1 MLLDIMFAK
10 YLLKRN
16 ISVNRV
22 KLILS
27 INYLLASLLLYLFV
41 FNQKNN
47 IGATIAFTLVIA
59 FFSYVRTKN
68 LEYYLKNR
76 NKL

>member
-10 YLLKRN
+10 YLLNRN

-22 KLILS
+22 KLILT

-41 FNQKNN
+41 FHQKNN
-47 IGATIAFTLVIA
+47 IGTTIAFTLVIA

-68 LEYYLKNR
+68 LENFFRNR

>member
-1 MLLDIMFAK
+1 MLLDIIFAK

-22 KLILS
+22 KLILT

-41 FNQKNN
+41 FHEKNN
-47 IGATIAFTLVIA
+47 IGTTIAFTLVIA

-68 LEYYLKNR
+68 LENYLKNR

>member
-10 YLLKRN
+10 YLLNKN

-22 KLILS
+22 KLILT

-41 FNQKNN
+41 FHQKNN
-47 IGATIAFTLVIA
+47 ISATIAFTLVIA
-59 FFSYVRTKN
+59 FFSYVRSKN
-68 LEYYLKNR
+68 LENFFRNR

>member
-22 KLILS
+22 KLILT

-41 FNQKNN
+41 FHQKNN

-59 FFSYVRTKN
+59 FSAM
-68 LEYYLKNR
+68 LEQKI
-76 NKL
+76 

>member
-1 MLLDIMFAK
+1 MLFDIMFAK
-10 YLLKRN
+10 YLLKRK
-16 ISVNRV
+16 ISINRV
-22 KLILS
+22 KLILT
-27 INYLLASLLLYLFV
+27 INYLLVSILLYLFV

-47 IGATIAFTLVIA
+47 IGASIAFTLVIA

-68 LEYYLKNR
+68 LENFFRNR

>member
-16 ISVNRV
+16 ISVNSV
-22 KLILS
+22 KLILT
-27 INYLLASLLLYLFV
+27 INYLLASLLLYFFV
-41 FNQKNN
+41 FHQKNN
-47 IGATIAFTLVIA
+47 IGTTIAFTMVIA
-59 FFSYVRTKN
+59 FFSYLRTKN
-68 LEYYLKNR
+68 LENFFRNR

>member
-22 KLILS
+22 KLILT

-41 FNQKNN
+41 FHEKNN
-47 IGATIAFTLVIA
+47 IGTTIAFTLVIA

-68 LEYYLKNR
+68 LENFFRNR

>member
-1 MLLDIMFAK
+1 MLFDIMFAK
-10 YLLKRN
+10 NLLNRN

-22 KLILS
+22 KLILT
-27 INYLLASLLLYLFV
+27 INYLLVSLLLYLFV
-41 FNQKNN
+41 FHEKNN

-59 FFSYVRTKN
+59 FFSYVRSKN
-68 LEYYLKNR
+68 LENFFRNR

>member
-22 KLILS
+22 KLILT

-41 FNQKNN
+41 FHQKNN
-47 IGATIAFTLVIA
+47 IIYKSRI
-59 FFSYVRTKN
+59 
-68 LEYYLKNR
+68 
-76 NKL
+76 